1 VTVESGLTLQPIHTI
16 GNDVIDNIEE
26 EGEGVTDVL
35 HRRDDNSIVEDVD
48 RIQVVQVVQ
57 DSNKEKRLEKKI
69 GNLSKLKSKI
79 FPRKEVSSFQKNLS
93 SSLESL
99 VINAPSADIYRS
111 VSRISLNGGDTYDNN
126 LYQPSFSRSEIVL
139 KVDSGKGKCD
149 CKVSSG
155 ESPKRFGRKRGS
167 SGSGG
172 HVIESRHNTSTNTRE
187 FISSIFKER
196 VLRDFWSITQ
206 REEAYL
212 EARRASPSS
221 SDSE

>member
-1 VTVESGLTLQPIHTI
+1 MLKYNYILQ
-16 GNDVIDNIEE
+16 
-26 EGEGVTDVL
+26 
-35 HRRDDNSIVEDVD
+35 
-48 RIQVVQVVQ
+48 
-57 DSNKEKRLEKKI
+57 
-69 GNLSKLKSKI
+69 
-79 FPRKEVSSFQKNLS
+79 
-93 SSLESL
+93 
-99 VINAPSADIYRS
+99 
-111 VSRISLNGGDTYDNN
+111 
-126 LYQPSFSRSEIVL
+126 
-139 KVDSGKGKCD
+139 
-149 CKVSSG
+149 VSSG

-172 HVIESRHNTSTNTRE
+172 HVIESRHNPSTNTRE